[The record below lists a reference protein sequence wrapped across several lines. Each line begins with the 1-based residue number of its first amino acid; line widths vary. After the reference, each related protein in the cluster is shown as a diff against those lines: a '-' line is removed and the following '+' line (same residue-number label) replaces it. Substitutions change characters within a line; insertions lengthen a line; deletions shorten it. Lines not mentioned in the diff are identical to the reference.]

1 MTPAGPGADDP
12 RAVALAVARAGLE
25 ACDPAAAVRRAV
37 APDAAGIRIA
47 GVHHPLAPGAGVVVL
62 GAGKASLPIVVALEA
77 VLRERVRGGAVV
89 VRDGESADLGR
100 VEMLVAD
107 HPLPSERS
115 HAAARR
121 LLELAAATTPQDLV
135 IACFTGGSSALVSLP
150 PAGVSLEEKRE
161 LHRLLLSAGLPVT
174 DVNTVRKHVSLIK
187 GGRLAQALAGR
198 RVVNLT
204 VSDVAGDH
212 LDEITDPTGA
222 DTTTAADA
230 VAVLHA
236 AELWNRVAPSIRA
249 HLSAG
254 RAESPALVDGG
265 PATVLLA
272 TGATACAAMADA
284 ATRHGHDPVVVSTAL
299 EGEAREV
306 GRLLAT
312 LARES
317 AVRGGPFAPPCVLVG
332 CGGET
337 TVTLRDGLE
346 QGAFGDGGPN
356 QEVALGFALG
366 VAGLADVAAV
376 FVDTD
381 GSDGGTDVAGA
392 IVDGATAGRAATQG
406 LDVAGALR
414 AHRTR
419 AVVAALGD
427 AVRTGPTG
435 TNVNDLFAIAIG
447 PAAGEA
453 PR

>member
-1 MTPAGPGADDP
+1 MTPDGPAADDA
-12 RAVALAVARAGLE
+12 RAVALAVARAGLA
-25 ACDPAAAVRRAV
+25 ACDPAAAVRRVV
-37 APDAAGIRIA
+37 APQVDGVRID
-47 GVHHPLAPGAGVVVL
+47 GVHHALAPGAGVVVL
-62 GAGKASLPIVVALEA
+62 GAGKASLPIVVALEE
-77 VLRERVRGGAVV
+77 VLGDRVRGGAVV
-89 VRDGESADLGR
+89 VRDGEHAELRR
-100 VEMLVAD
+100 VELLVAD

-115 HAAARR
+115 HAAAQR
-121 LLELAAATTPQDLV
+121 LLELAAQTSADDLV
-135 IACFTGGSSALVSLP
+135 IACFTGGSSALVCLP
-150 PAGVSLEEKRE
+150 PAGVGLHEKRE

-174 DVNTVRKHVSLIK
+174 DVNAVRKHVSVIK

-212 LDEITDPTGA
+212 LDAITDPTVA

-230 VAVLHA
+230 VAVLRDA
-236 AELWNRVAPSIRA
+236 QLWDRVAPSIRA
-249 HLSAG
+249 HLSTPA
-254 RAESPALVDGG
+254 AQSPALDDGG
-265 PATVLLA
+265 PPTVLLA
-272 TGATACAAMADA
+272 TGETACAAMADA
-284 ATRHGHDPVVVSTAL
+284 ATRHGRDPIVLSTAL

-337 TVTLRDGLE
+337 TVTLRP
-346 QGAFGDGGPN
+346 GAAEGDFGDGGPN

-366 VAGLADVAAV
+366 VAGLRDVAAV

-392 IVDGATAGRAATQG
+392 IVDGATAARAAAQG
-406 LDVAGALR
+406 LDLAGALR
-414 AHRTR
+414 IHHTGSA
-419 AVVAALGD
+419 VAALGD

-447 PAAGEA
+447 TPTQGRGA
-453 PR
+453 